1 MQYLH
6 SSMHDVN
13 AETDKRMKSDAGT
26 NQSVEKAAAVLS
38 AFTAGLDRLRVA
50 DVSALA
56 GIGQSTASRLLAT
69 LEQLDFVERDPQ
81 TGLYSL
87 GTQLVSLGGVAINQY
102 AVHREARQRAQ
113 DLAHSL
119 GLGVN
124 VAIRSGNSIF
134 YICNFEGVNAPRAY
148 TLVGQRNPLHATG
161 LGKCLLLGLDA
172 AERRRL
178 LPELEAFTPSTIADH
193 ARLDTELERIG
204 THGYS
209 TEREELALARS
220 CVAAPIRDRSRQI
233 VAALSISGPL
243 STIDLDHREGELSRI
258 AIEAA
263 DSISVGLGYPGPIH
277 TASGSAGSR

>member
-1 MQYLH
+1 M
-6 SSMHDVN
+6 
-13 AETDKRMKSDAGT
+13 RSDA
-26 NQSVEKAAAVLS
+26 NQSVEKAAAVLA
-38 AFTAGLDRLRVA
+38 AFATGLERLRVS

-69 LEQLDFVERDPQ
+69 LEQLEYVERDPL
-81 TGLYSL
+81 TGLYGL
-87 GTQLVSLGGVAINQY
+87 GPAVITLGGIAVNHY

-113 DLAHSL
+113 DLAHAL

-161 LGKCLLLGLDA
+161 IGKCLLLGLDA
-172 AERRRL
+172 AERRKL
-178 LPELEAFTPSTIADH
+178 LPELESFTPATITDH
-193 ARLDTELERIG
+193 DRLDAELALIG
-204 THGYS
+204 TRGYA

-220 CVAAPIRDRSRQI
+220 CVAAPIRDRTRQI

-243 STIDLDHREGELSRI
+243 STIDLDRREEELSKTV
-258 AIEAA
+258 IEAA
-263 DSISVGLGYPGPIH
+263 DSISVGLGYPGPVH
-277 TASGSAGSR
+277 TSFGSPMSGR